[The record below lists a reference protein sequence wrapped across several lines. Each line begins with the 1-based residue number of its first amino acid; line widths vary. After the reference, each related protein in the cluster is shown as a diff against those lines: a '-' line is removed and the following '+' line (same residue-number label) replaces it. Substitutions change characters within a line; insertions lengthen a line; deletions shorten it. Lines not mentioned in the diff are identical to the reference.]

1 MTSQA
6 KKLLEQ
12 VLALPEEDRH
22 YLVEAI
28 QESLPAE
35 TQEEI
40 NAAWEEEIARR
51 VQSIKDGTAVL
62 LDGEQVMRELKS
74 KYGLSE

>member
-12 VLALPEEDRH
+12 VLALPEEDRL

-28 QESLPAE
+28 QESLPADS
-35 TQEEI
+35 QEAI
-40 NAAWEEEIARR
+40 DAAWEDEIARR
-51 VQSIKDGTAVL
+51 TKSIEDGTAVL
-62 LDGEQVMRELKS
+62 LDGDQVMRELKS
-74 KYGLSE
+74 KYGLSQ